1 MSKETFNYILSH
13 IHVDLERK
21 TVCEKPISP
30 EERLAI
36 ALYRFGRGDY
46 CYTIE
51 QMTGRAVSTIRT
63 ICNEVAGLI
72 ITYLWDKHVRF
83 PQTSEELKRA
93 VNHMER
99 MWQCTCAF
107 AAVGGT
113 HIPIKCPPGGAEAAK
128 EYFNY
133 KNFYSIILMG
143 VVDARCRFLWANCGS
158 PGSSHDATVF
168 KASSRYQKLSN
179 HGYLSQLANNR
190 NKWYSST
197 TNYAGGGGGGDNA
210 FPHHT
215 WLLKP
220 YSHAVLSE
228 LQSYFNYRLSR
239 GRIVVECAFGRYK
252 GRWRI
257 THRRQ
262 ECHPV
267 VLTRI
272 ALACVV
278 LHNICIDFID
288 NIAVDN
294 ELNVDAICNRTKWHE
309 IDATNRDQ
317 LRDNLN
323 MVSFENAQNTTKGA
337 GIVRDAVAN
346 EFWRELN
353 E

>member
-1 MSKETFNYILSH
+1 MLSH

-107 AAVGGT
+107 AAVDGT
-113 HIPIKCPPGGAEAAK
+113 HIPIKYPPGGAEAAK

-168 KASSRYQKLSN
+168 KASSLHQKLSN
-179 HGYLSQLANNR
+179 HEYLSQL
-190 NKWYSST
+190 T
-197 TNYAGGGGGGDNA
+197 TEINGIQAPPIMLGGSA

-228 LQSYFNYRLSR
+228 LQSYFNYRLS
-239 GRIVVECAFGRYK
+239 
-252 GRWRI
+252 
-257 THRRQ
+257 
-262 ECHPV
+262 
-267 VLTRI
+267 
-272 ALACVV
+272 
-278 LHNICIDFID
+278 
-288 NIAVDN
+288 
-294 ELNVDAICNRTKWHE
+294 
-309 IDATNRDQ
+309 
-317 LRDNLN
+317 
-323 MVSFENAQNTTKGA
+323 KGA
-337 GIVRDAVAN
+337 ESSSNVRLVDTRVDGGSPIEN
-346 EFWRELN
+346 KNVIQRF
-353 E
+353 